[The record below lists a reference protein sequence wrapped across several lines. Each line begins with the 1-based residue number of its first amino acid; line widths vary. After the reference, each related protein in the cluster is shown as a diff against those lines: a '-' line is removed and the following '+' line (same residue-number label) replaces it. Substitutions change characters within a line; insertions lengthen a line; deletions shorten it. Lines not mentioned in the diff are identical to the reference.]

1 MNNIKGYM
9 VRMWT
14 SDGKIHN
21 EKFFS
26 SGDLLQARK
35 EAFHYA
41 QNLSH
46 IMDEA
51 RKAGVID
58 FDTTEEILD
67 PVKELDDVVIGNVF
81 ISVIYEEKMGD
92 LLQTDED
99 IIHMIICDEADLG
112 RLTLEDEKLAHQKL
126 EVFDPFDP
134 EAIRVRNKEAWF
146 YIRKGGFDLITVINS
161 GTQAVLL
168 LMDDYLRLKEKDLI
182 PC

>member
-1 MNNIKGYM
+1 MNTIKGYM

-14 SDGKIHN
+14 SDGKINN

-26 SGDLLQARK
+26 ACDLLHARK

-46 IMDEA
+46 VMNEA

-58 FDTTEEILD
+58 FDTAEEILN
-67 PVKELDDVVIGNVF
+67 PEKELDDIVIGNVF
-81 ISVIYEEKMGD
+81 ISVVYEDKTND
-92 LLQTDED
+92 LVQTDED

-112 RLTLEDEKLAHQKL
+112 KLTLEDEKLAHQKL

-146 YIRKGGFDLITVINS
+146 YIREGGFDLITVINA

-182 PC
+182 PS